1 MKKLFLAGAL
11 TVAMA
16 FSSTAFAAVEYGQ
29 NETLQVEYDDILNT
43 ASVTTN
49 LSSYEGQMTILILNS
64 NTSEIV
70 AENIIY
76 IDQAAA
82 GEDIFKNMGVLLPEG
97 ADKLPAGTYYVKVG
111 GENVKSILVATFTIT
126 EEGEGKDF
134 TFTWGDVNGQDGLS
148 QTDAL
153 DILSSFVGGSATV
166 GISEYA
172 LGATLSGTDGSQIIW
187 GDVNG
192 QDGLSQTDALDI
204 LSSFVGGSASVG
216 TSQYA
221 LGESVTIK
229 LPN

>member
-11 TVAMA
+11 CAAMA
-16 FSSTAFAAVEYGQ
+16 LSSTAFAAVDYGE
-29 NETLQVEYDDILNT
+29 NVNLQVTYDETQST
-43 ASVTTN
+43 ASITTD
-49 LSSYEGQMTILILNS
+49 LSAYEGQMTVLILNAD
-64 NTSEIV
+64 TSEIV

-76 IDQAAA
+76 IDQTAA
-82 GEDIFKNMGVLLPEG
+82 GEGIFQNMGVLLPEG

-111 GENVKSILVATFTIT
+111 GENVESILVATFTISDGS
-126 EEGEGKDF
+126 EGREF

-166 GISEYA
+166 GTSE
-172 LGATLSGTDGSQIIW
+172 
-187 GDVNG
+187 
-192 QDGLSQTDALDI
+192 
-204 LSSFVGGSASVG
+204 
-216 TSQYA
+216 YA